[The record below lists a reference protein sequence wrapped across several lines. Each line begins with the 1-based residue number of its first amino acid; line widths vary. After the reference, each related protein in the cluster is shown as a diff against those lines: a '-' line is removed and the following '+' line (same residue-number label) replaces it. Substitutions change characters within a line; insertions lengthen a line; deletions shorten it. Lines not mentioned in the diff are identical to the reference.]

1 MNDSQP
7 VHRLVMAG
15 HETSPPALRPQA
27 PQDGHIRISPII
39 PAPEVLR
46 QMGHDADP
54 IILAAGLEKTA
65 FGDPETIVPYAAVGR
80 FLALCAERT
89 NCPHIGLII
98 GGRRGVGALG
108 TVGMLVREA
117 PDVHSGLTD
126 LVRYLGLH
134 DRGAVPLFSAEPDR
148 FTISYAIYAQTASGS
163 DIISDIAAVIGFNL
177 VRELCGVGALP
188 TDVFLIRAKP
198 ADPTPYQRFFQAPVR
213 FGAETTG
220 LAFSSGLLARRI
232 DRADPDLRRLLV
244 RQIEQLES
252 TVPSNFS
259 GWVRRIAAM
268 RIADG
273 DCSIDHVAR
282 IIGINKRTLNRRLSA
297 EGTSFRQ
304 LLEETRLQAAQQMLA
319 DNSIPL
325 AQIAVALGY
334 SEASAFTRAFQR
346 WCGFCPLEWRSRKG
360 SMAARNGAE
369 RAVPVPPRPKRL
381 VRTTRMHP

>member
-1 MNDSQP
+1 VS
-7 VHRLVMAG
+7 
-15 HETSPPALRPQA
+15 
-27 PQDGHIRISPII
+27 
-39 PAPEVLR
+39 
-46 QMGHDADP
+46 
-54 IILAAGLEKTA
+54 
-65 FGDPETIVPYAAVGR
+65 
-80 FLALCAERT
+80 
-89 NCPHIGLII
+89 
-98 GGRRGVGALG
+98 
-108 TVGMLVREA
+108 
-117 PDVHSGLTD
+117 
-126 LVRYLGLH
+126 
-134 DRGAVPLFSAEPDR
+134 
-148 FTISYAIYAQTASGS
+148 
-163 DIISDIAAVIGFNL
+163 
-177 VRELCGVGALP
+177 ALP

-213 FGAETTG
+213 FGAETTV

-346 WCGFCPLEWRSRKG
+346 WCGVYPLEWRSRKG
-360 SMAARNGAE
+360 NMVARNGAE
-369 RAVPVPPRPKRL
+369 RAIPVPPRPKRL